1 MAPRGLAGLWVTP
14 FSVHLMK
21 RMRAQ
26 CWKGVSEV
34 LCVLEKNYME
44 LSSDV
49 ILCAPKTQ
57 HGRDLVKP
65 QQVRKQVA
73 QVRVGYLTS
82 SMGVMPNTE

>member
-1 MAPRGLAGLWVTP
+1 
-14 FSVHLMK
+14 
-21 RMRAQ
+21 
-26 CWKGVSEV
+26 
-34 LCVLEKNYME
+34 ME

-65 QQVRKQVA
+65 QQVRKQAA